1 MLLRAAVANFS
12 VCGTGVPWF
21 DQGALAV
28 NLRDKVP
35 TWETIMLVY
44 SRPVPSEHDPTAV
57 WAGLVSLD
65 AEGFVV
71 LYTQYAGDVDSD
83 VLTISPFVQLG
94 ALDGYSVAYGV
105 WFGGADGFPTYET
118 IGGQNVYSE
127 LIKVSAY
134 GDVEVTTTTTCS
146 SDMDDATGSGLLSLK
161 QVGGSSESQRES
173 LSGDE
178 PPAVRAE
185 TSVPAL
191 SGDEPP
197 AVRAETSVPARSS
210 RAEIR
215 RTRESRAPRRA
226 DSRARSASRPAR
238 SRRPS
243 LFRRASYAGRWRG
256 RVSHQNV
263 VPLRNSEEQTRR
275 ASLRC
280 TRCGSSRRSRRRT
293 TRSCS

>member
-12 VCGTGVPWF
+12 VGETGVPWF

-71 LYTQYAGDVDSD
+71 WYTQYAGDVDSD

-185 TSVPAL
+185 TSVPA
-191 SGDEPP
+191 
-197 AVRAETSVPARSS
+197 RSS

-263 VPLRNSEEQTRR
+263 VPLHNLEEQTRR
-275 ASLRC
+275 ASSRC